1 MVTVTGIEVT
11 SLELR
16 SMEETVEETVP
27 GTVMVVKDAVHD
39 EVRLVS
45 NDISGVLDH
54 VESKIPLADV
64 EMFSEGWE
72 PAVPN
77 RDHVEFIEELD
88 DS

>member
-1 MVTVTGIEVT
+1 MLSAMATVTGIEIT

-16 SMEETVEETVP
+16 SIEEPVP
-27 GTVMVVKDAVHD
+27 ETVMVVKDAVHD

-45 NDISGVLDH
+45 NDIWGVLDH
-54 VESKIPLADV
+54 VESRIPLADV

-72 PAVPN
+72 SAVPN
-77 RDHVEFIEELD
+77 GDHVEFIEKMD

>member
-1 MVTVTGIEVT
+1 
-11 SLELR
+11 
-16 SMEETVEETVP
+16 
-27 GTVMVVKDAVHD
+27 MVVKDAVHD

-45 NDISGVLDH
+45 TDIWGVLDH
-54 VESKIPLADV
+54 VE
-64 EMFSEGWE
+64 MFSEDWE